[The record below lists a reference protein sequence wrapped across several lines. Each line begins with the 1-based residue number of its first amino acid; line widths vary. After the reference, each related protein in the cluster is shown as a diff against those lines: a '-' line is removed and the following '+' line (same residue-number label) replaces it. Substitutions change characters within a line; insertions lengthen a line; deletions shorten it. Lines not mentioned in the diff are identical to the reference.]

1 MLCLNVSSFTGVRAS
16 AAQKL
21 PVNKICPQCG
31 AVLTKGALLCNFC
44 DSSESVP
51 IGDHSTTTY
60 GHLAPN
66 AVAENEWRGELNQRL
81 QAYRAKRRKSA
92 PNEAQSE
99 LPFNGNAS
107 DSGGTVAV
115 QVEETPRDTHD
126 AKDDFAFTI
135 AIGRIA
141 GRHEP
146 NDTRLLIDVSVP
158 PEEQPTAQEV
168 SREPVVLPQSFGI
181 FPAASLDDRRRAA
194 LIDAA
199 CLAFAYG
206 GFLALFGSLG
216 GHFTFSKLSAAVCF
230 STFAFVYLQYFGL
243 FTIFGGT
250 TPGMMIRGLQVAT
263 FAGEMPTLR
272 HLLLRATGY
281 MLSAGTLFLGFL
293 WACWDED
300 SLTWHD
306 RLSGTY
312 LTAPDILT
320 DLDAPHTATTR

>member
-1 MLCLNVSSFTGVRAS
+1 VLCLAGLLFTGVRAS

-21 PVNKICPQCG
+21 PVNTICSQCG
-31 AVLTKGALLCNFC
+31 AVLIKGALWCNFC
-44 DSSESVP
+44 DSSEFVP
-51 IGDHSTTTY
+51 AGEHSSSRPKD
-60 GHLAPN
+60 LALH
-66 AVAENEWRGELNQRL
+66 ALSEREWRGELNQRL
-81 QAYRAKRRKSA
+81 QAYRAKRRKLA

-99 LPFNGNAS
+99 LPF
-107 DSGGTVAV
+107 SGGVSAPNVTVAV
-115 QVEETPRDTHD
+115 PEEEPRPSAHST
-126 AKDDFAFTI
+126 KDDFAFTI

-141 GRHEP
+141 GRQDPDE
-146 NDTRLLIDVSVP
+146 TRLLIDVSVP
-158 PEEQPTAQEV
+158 PEKQTSVSQASQETIAFNR
-168 SREPVVLPQSFGI
+168 SSGI
-181 FPAASLDDRRRAA
+181 FPVASIEERRGAAW
-194 LIDAA
+194 IDAA

-243 FTIFGGT
+243 FTICGGT

-263 FAGEMPTLR
+263 FDGELPTLR

-281 MLSAGTLFLGFL
+281 MLSVGTLFLGFL
-293 WACWDED
+293 WAMWDED
-300 SLTWHD
+300 ELTWHD

-320 DLDAPHTATTR
+320 DLEAPHTATTR